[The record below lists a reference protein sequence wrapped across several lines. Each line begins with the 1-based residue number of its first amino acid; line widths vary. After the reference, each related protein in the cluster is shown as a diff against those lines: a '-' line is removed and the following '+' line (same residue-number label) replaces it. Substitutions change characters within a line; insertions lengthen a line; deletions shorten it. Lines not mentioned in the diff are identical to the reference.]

1 MTSELDKDRLFLHA
15 LADQELDA
23 ATALVLER
31 RIAAEPS
38 LAAEYEAIVALKQSV
53 KGLEK
58 PAVSDQFAAR
68 IGALGSGGAVPP
80 LQPASGRTAWGVA
93 DWRALAA
100 SVVVTAFLASST
112 TYMLTAPR
120 GETAIEDAIANGH
133 RRSLLAVSPIDIASS
148 DRHTVRPWFDS
159 KLGLSPPTT
168 DLSAAGFPLVG
179 GRIEVIGGNA
189 VPTVVYRHNKH
200 LITLVAIPIKSG
212 EPGTLAPETKV
223 IDGYNMVHWKFGG
236 FQYWAVSDL
245 DVAGLE
251 TFVDDLRTQ

>member
-1 MTSELDKDRLFLHA
+1 MTSELDNDRLLLHA

-23 ATALVLER
+23 ATALALER

-58 PAVSDQFAAR
+58 PAVSDEFATR
-68 IGALGSGGAVPP
+68 IRALGFGGLP
-80 LQPASGRTAWGVA
+80 LQPGSKRTDWAVA

-100 SVVVTAFLASST
+100 SVIVTAFLASSA

-120 GETAIEDAIANGH
+120 GEAAIEDAIANGH
-133 RRSLLAVSPIDIASS
+133 RRSLLAASPIDVASS

-159 KLGLSPPTT
+159 KLGLSPPAT

-245 DVAGLE
+245 DAAGLE